1 MAGMRLD
8 WALLANAAEAP
19 PNGLVYVL
27 GAGFDTL
34 MRDQFPTPFGGVIVL
49 RVLTTRIE
57 TERPHKIEVHCS
69 DEDGKAILPQ
79 PIMLNLPARHVPAD
93 YPHGW
98 DLAASIVINLSN
110 VPIAQPGFFNF
121 EILIDDQQVRSLPF
135 RAVKAQ
141 PVQTV

>member
-1 MAGMRLD
+1 MRLD

-49 RVLTTRIE
+49 RVLTTRLE
-57 TERPHKIEVHCS
+57 TERPHKVEVHCT
-69 DEDGKAILPQ
+69 DEDGKALLPQ
-79 PIMLNLPARHVPAD
+79 PIMLNLPARQVPAD
-93 YPHGW
+93 YPQGW
-98 DLAASIVINLSN
+98 DLAASIVINLAN
-110 VPIAQPGFFNF
+110 VPIGAPGYYRF
-121 EILIDDQQVRSLPF
+121 EILIDDHQVRTLPF
-135 RAVKAQ
+135 RAVKAP

>member
-1 MAGMRLD
+1 MRLD

-19 PNGLVYVL
+19 PNGLVYIL

-34 MRDQFPTPFGGVIVL
+34 LRDQFPTPFGGVIVL
-49 RVLTTRIE
+49 RIVTTRLE
-57 TERPHKIEVHCS
+57 SERVHKVEVHCT
-69 DEDGKAILPQ
+69 DEDGNAVLHQPVVLTLPPRQ
-79 PIMLNLPARHVPAD
+79 MPAD

-110 VPIAQPGFFNF
+110 VAIAGPGYYNF
-121 EILIDDQQVRSLPF
+121 EILIDDQQVRTLPF
-135 RAVKAQ
+135 RAVKSA

>member
-1 MAGMRLD
+1 MRLD

-34 MRDQFPTPFGGVIVL
+34 MREQFPTPFGGVIVL
-49 RVLTTRIE
+49 RVMTTRLE
-57 TERPHKIEVHCS
+57 TERPHKVEVHCT
-69 DEDGKAILPQ
+69 DEDGKALLPQ

-93 YPHGW
+93 YPQGW

-110 VPIAQPGFFNF
+110 VPIEAPGYYRF
-121 EILIDDQQVRSLPF
+121 EILIDDQQVRTLPF